1 MCTDKTVHVR
11 ETNHEAWTASDYTWT
26 NIGRWVEKFD
36 RFAINTKIF
45 CLRNN
50 KARHRQTRTKKSGAG
65 LTMSGL
71 ICLNRMSK
79 IHQDGTHP

>member
-1 MCTDKTVHVR
+1 
-11 ETNHEAWTASDYTWT
+11 
-26 NIGRWVEKFD
+26 VEKFD